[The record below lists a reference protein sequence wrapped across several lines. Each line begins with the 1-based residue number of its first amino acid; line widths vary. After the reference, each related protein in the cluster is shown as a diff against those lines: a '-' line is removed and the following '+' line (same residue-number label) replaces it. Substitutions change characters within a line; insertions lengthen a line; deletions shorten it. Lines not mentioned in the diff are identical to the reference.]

1 MLFLAVEKS
10 NTQMKKLLVTLIISA
25 FCSILANAQ
34 PQHVRWTY
42 ESKAISG
49 NLFEISITITPDPG
63 WHVYDTLKTDFGPS
77 ATVVSIDTAG
87 GVKVVEGPEVDGK
100 LHKTYDK
107 DYMMEVGYFEGPV
120 TFTHKVN
127 VPSGVESVSANLEWM
142 SCNNVNCDRPAQE
155 TMEIRVR

>member
-1 MLFLAVEKS
+1 MR
-10 NTQMKKLLVTLIISA
+10 MKKLLVTLIISA

-49 NLFEISITITPDPG
+49 NLFEISITVTPDPG

-100 LHKTYDK
+100 LHKTYD
-107 DYMMEVGYFEGPV
+107 
-120 TFTHKVN
+120 TFTHKVD

>member
-1 MLFLAVEKS
+1 MF
-10 NTQMKKLLVTLIISA
+10 Q
-25 FCSILANAQ
+25 
-34 PQHVRWTY
+34 
-42 ESKAISG
+42 
-49 NLFEISITITPDPG
+49 ISITAEPDPG

-77 ATVVSIDTAG
+77 ATVVSIDTTG